1 MATHTSA
8 PVPEGVSEKAW
19 RKLLREQTRCMDG
32 ELSDEQIFRHFHDL
46 SDEEKALDWL
56 PFNSMLKLIKRYDGL
71 RIYRYAD
78 DPSA

>member
-1 MATHTSA
+1 
-8 PVPEGVSEKAW
+8 
-19 RKLLREQTRCMDG
+19 MDG